1 MFIEEIINF
10 FFQNIF
16 FVLVILFGISRFFKR
31 AVSSTEQKER
41 KAGPPP
47 LPPVAKPF
55 FEKKVEKEEH
65 NKPQTDF
72 AEEVEE
78 LDGVKT
84 ESDEFAIPIPSVD
97 IGETIELPSMKRKWE
112 NKNERLA
119 SVSHKGTFHA
129 PTHRQVV
136 DGIVW
141 AEILGPPRS
150 RKPYDYRRRR
160 Y

>member
-16 FVLVILFGISRFFKR
+16 FLLVILFGISRFFKR
-31 AVSSTEQKER
+31 AMTSTEQKER
-41 KAGPPP
+41 KSGPPP

-55 FEKKVEKEEH
+55 FEEWVGKEEH
-65 NKPQTDF
+65 NKPQTDL

-78 LDGVKT
+78 LDGPKT
-84 ESDEFAIPIPSVD
+84 KSDEFTIPVPSVD
-97 IGETIELPSMKRKWE
+97 IGETIEMPSIRRE
-112 NKNERLA
+112 DTSERLA
-119 SVSHKGTFHA
+119 SVSHKGTFQA